1 MQKHGYTPISF
12 LDTVIYKRDDINP
25 QLSAGIKYS
34 TQMQP
39 EMIDNLKKIH
49 HAGFHFVVED
59 VIYNIEDG
67 PTVVAGIFRQGKP
80 GSFVLGPLFRDYETR
95 QIKKLTTQILGN
107 IDDILYSPTPLLQL
121 YSTDM
126 DATLNAISG
135 FKGLTM
141 GDNTAYLDAS
151 QFIDSIEQ
159 TPTIPGLTMKSQAQL
174 TYALTQPARQTLT
187 VQFLPR

>member
-12 LDTVIYKRDDINP
+12 LDTVIYKRDNINP
-25 QLSAGIKYS
+25 KLSAGIKYS

-39 EMIDNLKKIH
+39 EIIDNLKKIYL
-49 HAGFHFVVED
+49 AGFHFVIED
-59 VIYNIEDG
+59 VLHNIEDG
-67 PTVVAGIFRQGKP
+67 PTVVAGLCRHNQP
-80 GSFVLGPLFRDYETR
+80 GNFVIGPLFRDYEVR
-95 QIKKLTTQILGN
+95 QIKKLTTQLLGN

-121 YSTDM
+121 YSMDM
-126 DATLNAISG
+126 DATLSAISG
-135 FKGLTM
+135 FKGLTT
-141 GDNTAYLDAS
+141 GNNTAYLDAS

-187 VQFLPR
+187 IQFLPR